1 MVERS
6 TGTAMMEDGKRAD
19 MLWLLLVADILISL
33 MVSWV
38 LWKESSMLA
47 EL

>member
-1 MVERS
+1 
-6 TGTAMMEDGKRAD
+6 MMEDGKRAD

>member
-6 TGTAMMEDGKRAD
+6 IGTAMMENGKRAY
-19 MLWLLLVADILISL
+19 MLWLLLVAEMLISL

-38 LWKESSMLA
+38 LWKESCMLA

>member
-1 MVERS
+1 
-6 TGTAMMEDGKRAD
+6 MMENGKRAY
-19 MLWLLLVADILISL
+19 MLWLSLVAEMLISL

-38 LWKESSMLA
+38 LWKESCMLA